1 MYSLRHYTTLLDMRA
16 WLVILNQTTYGDEP
30 GARFIVNEDIDRSPA
45 KNKMN
50 PPQSST
56 RRGPGRPPSTGKG
69 KGKGKCSGS
78 KKDKGGDNGGRGGS
92 GGCGG
97 SGGSA
102 GGLGFGGGTGNS
114 GTISIC

>member
-30 GARFIVNEDIDRSPA
+30 GAAFIVNEDIDRSPA

-50 PPQSST
+50 PPQSPT
-56 RRGPGRPPSTGKG
+56 RRGPGRPPSTGG

-97 SGGSA
+97 SA